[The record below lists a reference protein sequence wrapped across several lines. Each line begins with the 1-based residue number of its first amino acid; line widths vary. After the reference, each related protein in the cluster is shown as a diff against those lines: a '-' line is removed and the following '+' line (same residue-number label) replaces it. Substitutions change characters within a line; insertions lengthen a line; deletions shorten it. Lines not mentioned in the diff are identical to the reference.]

1 MLWNVPIIPFISST
15 FWTERIG
22 PTAGLKSIEVMK
34 NIKSWQVVNKIGN
47 KIRKGWKDL
56 FNTYKLKV
64 KINGIPSLSNFIFD
78 SKNHQAYK
86 TLITQEML
94 KKNFLSTN
102 TIYPC
107 VKHSDKFID
116 MYFNNF
122 EKKVVK
128 IISDCENDKQDLKKC
143 LDNEISMRDFYRYN

>member
-1 MLWNVPIIPFISST
+1 
-15 FWTERIG
+15 
-22 PTAGLKSIEVMK
+22 
-34 NIKSWQVVNKIGN
+34 
-47 KIRKGWKDL
+47 
-56 FNTYKLKV
+56 
-64 KINGIPSLSNFIFD
+64 
-78 SKNHQAYK
+78 
-86 TLITQEML
+86 ML

-122 EKKVVK
+122 EKNIK

-143 LDNEISMRDFYRYN
+143 LDNEISMRDF